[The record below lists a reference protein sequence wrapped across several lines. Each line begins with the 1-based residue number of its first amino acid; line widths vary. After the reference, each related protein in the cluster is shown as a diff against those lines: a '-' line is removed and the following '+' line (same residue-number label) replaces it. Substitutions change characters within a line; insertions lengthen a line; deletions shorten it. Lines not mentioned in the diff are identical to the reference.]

1 MTRQSIS
8 RGTSANAG
16 DGDTLRDAAQK
27 INQNFVELYQKL
39 GGDSD
44 VLSTNVS
51 FTSTGIVFE
60 GANADSFETV
70 FAITEPTKDNTITFP
85 DSTGEVIISVGDQ
98 DLYNKH
104 LYNTKIDGVLRL
116 HGVSGTGYY
125 KIAYEGQVDSD
136 TDLNVNFPAL
146 ADSDTIVFANH
157 AATLTNKTL
166 TSPTLNGPVI
176 TSGINDANGAEMI
189 RFTATAS
196 AINDISITNAA
207 TGGSPKIAAVGDN
220 TNINLDLAA
229 KGTGAIRHTRKVA
242 YSSET
247 KTSSGAVSLLVPLTL
262 FNSTGALA
270 MTLAN
275 GTVVGESKKFV
286 NINTG
291 AATVTPTSFGQGTS
305 FTLSQNGAAEAIW
318 TGSNWHLFG
327 DSDNFLTIT

>member
-8 RGTSANAG
+8 RGTIANAG

-27 INQNFVELYQKL
+27 INENFVEIYQKL

-44 VLSTNVS
+44 VLSTSIS
-51 FTSTGIVFE
+51 FTSTGLVFE
-60 GANADSFETV
+60 GSNADAFETILTV
-70 FAITEPTKDNTITFP
+70 TEPTKDNTLTFP
-85 DSTGEVIISVGDQ
+85 DSSGEVIISAGDQ

-104 LYNTKIDGVLRL
+104 LYNTKVDGALRL

-125 KIAYEGQVDSD
+125 KIAYAGQVDSGQD
-136 TDLNVNFPAL
+136 INVNFPAL
-146 ADSDTIVFANH
+146 SDSDTLVFNDYP
-157 AATLTNKTL
+157 ATLTNKTL
-166 TSPTLNGPVI
+166 TSPTLSGPVI

-189 RFTATAS
+189 RFVATAS
-196 AINDISITNAA
+196 AVNDISITNAA
-207 TGGSPKIAAVGDN
+207 SGGAPKIAAVGDN
-220 TNINLDLAA
+220 TNISLDLAA

-247 KTSSGAVSLLVPLTL
+247 KTTSGAVSLLIPLTL

-270 MTLAN
+270 MTMAN
-275 GTVVGESKKFV
+275 GAVVGESKKFV

-305 FTLSQNGAAEAIW
+305 FTLAQNGAVEVIW

-327 DSDNFLTIT
+327 DDNDYLTIT

>member
-27 INQNFVELYQKL
+27 INENFVELYQKL

-44 VLSTNVS
+44 VLSTGIS
-51 FTSTGIVFE
+51 FTSTSLVFE
-60 GANADSFETV
+60 GALADDYETTIAV
-70 FAITEPTKDNTITFP
+70 TEPTKDNVITFP
-85 DSTGEVIISVGDQ
+85 DSTGEVIISTGDQ
-98 DLYNKH
+98 DLFNKH
-104 LYNTKIDGVLRL
+104 LYNTKIDGALRL

-125 KIAYEGQVDSD
+125 KIAYAGQVDSGQ
-136 TDLNVNFPAL
+136 DLNVNFPAL
-146 ADSDTIVFANH
+146 ADSDTLVFANH

-166 TSPTLNGPVI
+166 TSPTLSGPVI

-196 AINDISITNAA
+196 AVNDISITNAA
-207 TGGSPKIAAVGDN
+207 TGGAPKIAAVGDN
-220 TNINLDLAA
+220 TNISLDLAA

-262 FNSTGALA
+262 FNSTGSLA
-270 MTLAN
+270 MTMAN